1 MTQEQ
6 IDEMAKKWEEYE
18 QRNADVIAAKVARG
32 KAITEWSEMAQK
44 CDHTNPDGS
53 SAVEQ
58 GFHLGTCDICN
69 AMV

>member
-1 MTQEQ
+1 MTKEQ
-6 IDEMAKKWEEYE
+6 IDTMAAKWEEYE
-18 QRNADVIAAKVARG
+18 QRNADIMDAKVARG
-32 KAITEWSEMAQK
+32 KAITEWSALAQE

-53 SAVEQ
+53 CAVEQ